1 VDPERIHEEMVR
13 LAMIS
18 VANTAILPMQDILG
32 LGEEARMNRPARS
45 DGNWQW
51 QLAPEQLRPEL
62 ERELREMTEIYGR
75 L

>member
-1 VDPERIHEEMVR
+1 M
-13 LAMIS
+13 S

-32 LGEEARMNRPARS
+32 LGVEARMNRPARS

-51 QLAPEQLRPEL
+51 QLVPEQLRPEL
-62 ERELREMTEIYGR
+62 ARELREMTETYGR